1 MRDVI
6 WTFVMLFS
14 FDVALAQGPEPYA
27 IIIHE
32 ILADPTPSRG
42 LPNAEFIELRNRS
55 GRDLDLRGIQLS
67 NGSTTGRVSST
78 FLLKADS
85 VVILCSSGSAAAF
98 ALYGRTLVLSPFPSL
113 DNDGD
118 TLVLLASSGSV
129 VHAVAW
135 EKSWYGNDVK
145 QDGGW
150 SLEMIDP
157 ELPCAGKMNWAASLA
172 GTGGTPGKKNS
183 VERTLTDT
191 VAPWV
196 SYAYMPDSVTL
207 RIRFSEP
214 LASTPRIDLVGY
226 LVPSV
231 SLLPPLFN
239 EASALLNRPMPK
251 AAVVMAEVNG
261 ITDCRGNKKTDS
273 IRVGRSAVDA
283 RGKLVINEVLFDPPP
298 GGADYVELYN
308 RSDEVV
314 DLGALFLANRNS
326 SGNMSSLSRPSVSPY
341 PLLPE
346 GYVALSSDTGWLKQY
361 YQPGT
366 IILMQMPLPSFP
378 DGEGNVIVTDLGG
391 NVVDELVYSS
401 KWHQALVSNPRGVA
415 LERLMWNKPTQDPQ
429 NWYSAASTVRFGTP
443 GLRNSQSPGKW
454 GLEAKVM
461 TLSSPLISP
470 NLDGRDDV
478 LMIRYALPG
487 PGWMANI
494 TVFDTHGVKRKTIA
508 NNALCGSSGFFRWEG
523 MAENN
528 TALPTG
534 NYIIFGEF
542 FSLNGE
548 RLREKL
554 VMGIWN

>member
-1 MRDVI
+1 M
-6 WTFVMLFS
+6 MFS
-14 FDVALAQGPEPYA
+14 FDLALAQGPERYA

-32 ILADPTPSRG
+32 IMADPTPSRG

-67 NGSTTGRVSST
+67 NGTTTGRVSST
-78 FLLKADS
+78 VMLKADS
-85 VVILCSSGSAAAF
+85 VVILCGSGSAAAF
-98 ALYGRTLVLSPFPSL
+98 APYGKTVVLSPFPSL

-118 TLVLLASSGSV
+118 TLVLLAASGSV

-145 QDGGW
+145 QEGGW

-157 ELPCAGKMNWAASLA
+157 GLPCAGKMNWAASLA
-172 GTGGTPGKKNS
+172 VPGGTPGNKNS

-191 VAPWV
+191 IAPWV
-196 SYAYMPDSVTL
+196 RYAYMSDSVTL
-207 RIRFSEP
+207 RIRFSDP
-214 LASTPRIDLVGY
+214 LADTPRIDLVGY
-226 LVPSV
+226 LVRSV
-231 SLLPPLFN
+231 SLLPPLYN
-239 EASALLNRPMPK
+239 EASALLDRPIPK
-251 AAVVMAEVNG
+251 AAVVTAEVKD
-261 ITDCRGNKKTDS
+261 ITDCRGNKKADS
-273 IRVGRSAVDA
+273 IRMGRTAVDP

-298 GGADYVELYN
+298 AGADYVELFN

-326 SGNMSSLSRPSVSPY
+326 SGNISSLSRPSVSPY

-346 GYVALSSDTGWLKQY
+346 GYVALTSDTGWLKQY
-361 YQPGT
+361 YQPGS
-366 IILMQMPLPSFP
+366 IIMLQTPMPSFP

-401 KWHQALVSNPRGVA
+401 KWHQALVSSPRGVA
-415 LERLMWNKPTQDPQ
+415 LERLMADKPTQDPQ

-443 GLRNSQSPGKW
+443 GLRNSQSPHKW
-454 GLEAKVM
+454 GLAAKVM

-478 LMIRYALPG
+478 LVIRYDLPG

-494 TVFDTHGVKRKTIA
+494 SVFDIHGVKLKTIA
-508 NNALCGSSGFFRWEG
+508 NNALCGRVGFFRWEG
-523 MAENN
+523 KAENH
-528 TALPTG
+528 TALPSG
-534 NYIIFGEF
+534 NYIIYGEF

-554 VMGIWN
+554 AIGIWN